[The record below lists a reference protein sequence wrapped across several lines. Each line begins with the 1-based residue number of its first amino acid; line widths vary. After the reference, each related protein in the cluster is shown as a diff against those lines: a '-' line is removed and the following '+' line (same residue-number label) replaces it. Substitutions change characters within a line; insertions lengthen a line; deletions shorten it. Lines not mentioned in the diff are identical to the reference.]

1 MDILGKARKLETRIA
16 RTLDSAVE
24 GFVGRSPRQPI
35 EIVQG
40 VLEACEAQ
48 VQPAA
53 RDARVFPFNH
63 VVVHVLAASRADKAR
78 FAAVAEGPPPL
89 RQRITDRLRRAG
101 CDVRHLDVAVV
112 FASRAKPDWTAP
124 EYHVAFDRLET
135 PAAPEKPT
143 PERLAP
149 LHLDIAVVAGAAA
162 RRAYTFKGGRIDIGR
177 RADVLDHRQRLVRT
191 NHVAFTEGDVAANQ
205 SVSRKHAHIV
215 YDPAAREYRLRDDG
229 SARGTAVVRGGQTI
243 PVPQGSRGTRL
254 DSGDEIVLGQA
265 RLRVKVY

>member
-1 MDILGKARKLETRIA
+1 MDILGKARRLESRISK
-16 RTLDSAVE
+16 TLDSAVE

-35 EIVQG
+35 EIVQA
-40 VLEACEAQ
+40 VLEAAEGQ
-48 VQPAA
+48 LQPGG
-53 RDARVFPFNH
+53 RGRRVFPFNH

-78 FAAVAEGPPPL
+78 FSAVAGGPPAL
-89 RQRITDRLRRAG
+89 RQRVIDRLRTAG
-101 CDVRHLDVAVV
+101 CDAGHVDVEVV
-112 FASRAKPDWTAP
+112 YASRAKPDWTAP
-124 EYHVAFDRLET
+124 EYHVSFDRVEA
-135 PAAPEKPT
+135 PAAPVESAP
-143 PERLAP
+143 PAVP

-162 RRAYTFKGGRIDIGR
+162 RRAYTFTGGRIDIGR
-177 RADVLDHRQRLVRT
+177 RAEVLDHRQRLVRT
-191 NHVAFTEGDVAANQ
+191 NHVAFTEGDVTVNQ

-215 YDPAAREYRLRDDG
+215 YNPATREYRLSDDG